1 MRIAAVGQA
10 LPKNYYDQETLIAAL
25 RRHWATRHHNVE
37 RLESLHRNVL
47 VGGRHL
53 ALTLS
58 EYERLESF
66 GDANDAYIRSAIDLG
81 AEALTRGLSAAGLA
95 PADVDHLFFVSTTGV
110 AAPSLD
116 ARLANRIGLQPHLK
130 RTPLFGLGC
139 AGGAA
144 GVARVADYLRGFPE
158 EVAVLV
164 AVELCS
170 LTLQRRDL
178 SIPNIIA
185 SGLFGDGAAAVVM
198 VGENRP
204 ASGPRVIAT
213 RSVFYPATE
222 QVMGWKVSGE
232 GFGVVLSAE
241 IPEVVRK
248 HTRRDVD
255 GFLAD
260 QGLGR
265 EQIATYVCHPGGPK
279 VLEAFQ
285 EALSLPRDALAVT
298 WDCLNRVGNLSSVSV
313 LLVLEETMRA
323 RQPPPGSYG
332 LMLALGPGF
341 CSELVLL
348 RW

>member
-1 MRIAAVGQA
+1 MRIAVVGQA

-95 PADVDHLFFVSTTGV
+95 PAEVAHLFFVSTTGV
-110 AAPSLD
+110 AAPSID

-232 GFGVVLSAE
+232 GFSVVLSAE
-241 IPEVVRK
+241 IPDVVRK
-248 HTRRDVD
+248 HMRRDVD

-265 EQIATYVCHPGGPK
+265 EQITTYVCHPGGPK

-285 EALSLPRDALAVT
+285 EALSVPRDALAVT